1 MTNTTL
7 MSATVIAIAWLLF
20 GNFAGVIADVIVKQ
34 FADYSGIYQYLFIRQ
49 IMLVTLIFPLFIRQ
63 KVEKRRFESP
73 GLQFV
78 RGNLIVIGGAC
89 VVVTLTSL
97 PLATA
102 HVVFYTT
109 PVLTLILAVA
119 MFHEP
124 LQKHRI
130 INCIL
135 CFLGVIIALNPGDL
149 GWGVVAGVTASLC
162 VAFYNLT
169 TRKIAGQL
177 SSISILFWSTL
188 CSIPALGLL
197 SAWDWRPFTWELLW
211 LTGGS
216 AIAIGGYQL
225 CCAFSYRRA
234 EASAVSIAEYSSLV
248 FAVVIGWAVFAENL
262 ELRTLAGIA
271 LIMAPIIWQSH
282 KEGRKEASQDLTSKE
297 PISKEQRSKP
307 ITKNV

>member
-1 MTNTTL
+1 MINQTL
-7 MSATVIAIAWLLF
+7 IPATVIAIAWLLF
-20 GNFAGVIADVIVKQ
+20 GNFVGVIADVIVKQ
-34 FADYSGIYQYLFIRQ
+34 FAGYSGIYQYLFIRQ
-49 IMLVTLIFPLFIRQ
+49 ILLVAVIFPVFIRQ
-63 KVEKRRFESP
+63 QPEKRRFDNP
-73 GLQFV
+73 GLQLF
-78 RGNLIVIGGAC
+78 RGNLIVVGGAC

-119 MFHEP
+119 MFHET

-135 CFLGVIIALNPGDL
+135 CFVGVIVALNPGDL

-169 TRKIAGQL
+169 TRKISERL

-188 CSIPALGLL
+188 CSVPLLGIL
-197 SAWDWRPFTWELLW
+197 SVWDWHSFTWELLW

-248 FAVVIGWAVFAENL
+248 FALIIGWAVFAESI

-282 KEGRKEASQDLTSKE
+282 KEAHKDTHKNNLQ
-297 PISKEQRSKP
+297 KP